1 MRMAYAMQGTV
12 LMILHKFEHL
22 HITVLHLYTGLS
34 GGSMR
39 SSKLSEYFTVE
50 VKTLDSGAT
59 LHSFKSCLCHLWQA
73 VNWEVTFP

>member
-12 LMILHKFEHL
+12 LMISHRLEHL
-22 HITVLHLYTGLS
+22 YIAVLYLYAGLS

-39 SSKLSEYFTVE
+39 SSKLREYSTVE

-59 LHSFKSCLCHLWQA
+59 LRSFKSCLCHLWWA